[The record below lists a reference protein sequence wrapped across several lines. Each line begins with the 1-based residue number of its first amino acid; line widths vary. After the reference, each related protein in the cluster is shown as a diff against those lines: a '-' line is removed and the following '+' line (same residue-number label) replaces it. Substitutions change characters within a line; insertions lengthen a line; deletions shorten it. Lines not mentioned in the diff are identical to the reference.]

1 MAHPRIKNHAANTIM
16 SISPFFQ
23 ELRSAYQAELDDLN
37 SDSEGHY
44 ILDKRL
50 AEKRKEMDFLLQMMD
65 LNPEMVAVVLHQ
77 AFEFTEPELMDHFI
91 TLDADELLSWDALS
105 EGVRI
110 ASWAQ
115 PMVNQILAEPMGAWF
130 MSVAAA
136 LEYMHSTPMRG
147 SAASHDADAD
157 EDLENVE
164 RGDHSEPDEEREARE
179 REEAGNAWMV
189 EQGFDSKE

>member
-1 MAHPRIKNHAANTIM
+1 M

-50 AEKRKEMDFLLQMMD
+50 AEKRKELDFLLQMMD

-91 TLDADELLSWDALS
+91 TLDADDLLSWDTLS

-115 PMVNQILAEPMGAWF
+115 HIVDQILAEPVGAWF

-136 LEYMHSTPMRG
+136 LEYMHGTPMRRSTG
-147 SAASHDADAD
+147 SADADAD

-164 RGDHSEPDEEREARE
+164 RGDQAESDEERDARE

>member
-1 MAHPRIKNHAANTIM
+1 M

-23 ELRSAYQAELDDLN
+23 ELRTAYQAELDDLN

-50 AEKRKEMDFLLQMMD
+50 AEKRQELSFLLQMMD
-65 LNPEMVAVVLHQ
+65 LSPEMVAVVLHQ
-77 AFEFTEPELMDHFI
+77 AFEFHEPELMDHFI
-91 TLDADELLSWDALS
+91 TLDADDLLSWDTLS

-110 ASWAQ
+110 APWAQ
-115 PMVNQILAEPMGAWF
+115 PIVDQILTEPVGAWF

-136 LEYMHSTPMRG
+136 LEYMHGTPMRR
-147 SAASHDADAD
+147 SAGAADAD

-164 RGDHSEPDEEREARE
+164 RGDQAESDEERDARE

>member
-1 MAHPRIKNHAANTIM
+1 M

-23 ELRSAYQAELDDLN
+23 ELRTAYQAELDDLN

-50 AEKRKEMDFLLQMMD
+50 AEKRQELSFLLQMMD
-65 LNPEMVAVVLHQ
+65 LSPEMVAVVLHQ
-77 AFEFTEPELMDHFI
+77 AFEFHEPELMDHFI
-91 TLDADELLSWDALS
+91 TLDADDLLSWDTLS

-110 ASWAQ
+110 APWAQ
-115 PMVNQILAEPMGAWF
+115 PMVNQILAEPVGAWF
-130 MSVAAA
+130 MTVVAA
-136 LEYMHSTPMRG
+136 LEYMHGTPMRAG
-147 SAASHDADAD
+147 LHGGAQSNDADAD

-164 RGDHSEPDEEREARE
+164 RGDHSEQDEEREARE

>member
-1 MAHPRIKNHAANTIM
+1 M

-37 SDSEGHY
+37 SDSEGQY

-50 AEKRKEMDFLLQMMD
+50 AEKRKELDFLLQMLD

-91 TLDADELLSWDALS
+91 TLDADDLLSWDALS
-105 EGVRI
+105 EDIRI
-110 ASWAQ
+110 APWAQ
-115 PMVNQILAEPMGAWF
+115 TMVDQILAEPVGAWF

-136 LEYMHSTPMRG
+136 LEYMHGTPMRRG
-147 SAASHDADAD
+147 TTAHDADAD
-157 EDLENVE
+157 ENLENVE
-164 RGDHSEPDEEREARE
+164 RGDQPEQDDEREARE
-179 REEAGNAWMV
+179 RDEAANAWMV

>member
-1 MAHPRIKNHAANTIM
+1 M

-50 AEKRKEMDFLLQMMD
+50 AEKRQELAFLLQMMD

-77 AFEFTEPELMDHFI
+77 AFEFHEPELMDHFI
-91 TLDADELLSWDALS
+91 TLDADDLLSWDALS

-110 ASWAQ
+110 APWAQ
-115 PMVNQILAEPMGAWF
+115 PIVDQILVEPVGAWF
-130 MSVAAA
+130 LSVAAA
-136 LEYMHSTPMRG
+136 LEYMHGTPMRG

-164 RGDHSEPDEEREARE
+164 RGDHSEQDEEREARE

-189 EQGFDSKE
+189 EQGFDSKD

>member
-1 MAHPRIKNHAANTIM
+1 M

-23 ELRSAYQAELDDLN
+23 ELRSAYQAELDDLY

-50 AEKRKEMDFLLQMMD
+50 TEKRKELDFLLQMMD
-65 LNPEMVAVVLHQ
+65 LSPEMVAVVLHQ
-77 AFEFTEPELMDHFI
+77 AFEFHEPELMAHFI

-110 ASWAQ
+110 APWAQ
-115 PMVNQILAEPMGAWF
+115 PMAKQILAEPVGAWF

-136 LEYMHSTPMRG
+136 LEYMHGTPMRG
-147 SAASHDADAD
+147 AAKSADADAD

-164 RGDHSEPDEEREARE
+164 RGDHPEQDEEREARE

>member
-1 MAHPRIKNHAANTIM
+1 MR
-16 SISPFFQ
+16 ISPFFQ

-37 SDSEGHY
+37 SDSEGQY

-50 AEKRKEMDFLLQMMD
+50 AEKRQELAFLLQMMD

-77 AFEFTEPELMDHFI
+77 AFEFHEPELMAHFI
-91 TLDADELLSWDALS
+91 TRDADDLLSWETLS
-105 EGVRI
+105 EGLRI
-110 ASWAQ
+110 APWAQ
-115 PMVNQILAEPMGAWF
+115 PIVDDILAEPVGAWF

-136 LEYMHSTPMRG
+136 LEFMHGTPLRA
-147 SAASHDADAD
+147 SAAAGSADAD

-164 RGDHSEPDEEREARE
+164 RGDQHAQDEEREARE

>member
-1 MAHPRIKNHAANTIM
+1 M

-50 AEKRKEMDFLLQMMD
+50 AEKRKELDFLLQMMD
-65 LNPEMVAVVLHQ
+65 LSPEMVAVVLHQ
-77 AFEFTEPELMDHFI
+77 AFEFHEPELMAHFI
-91 TLDADELLSWDALS
+91 TRDADDLLSWDALS

-110 ASWAQ
+110 APWAQ
-115 PMVNQILAEPMGAWF
+115 PMVDKILAEPVGAWF
-130 MSVAAA
+130 LTVAAA
-136 LEYMHSTPMRG
+136 LEYMHGTPMRV
-147 SAASHDADAD
+147 SAQSNDADAD
-157 EDLENVE
+157 EDLQNVE
-164 RGDHSEPDEEREARE
+164 RGDQAEDDEEREARE

>member
-1 MAHPRIKNHAANTIM
+1 M

-37 SDSEGHY
+37 SDSEGQY

-50 AEKRKEMDFLLQMMD
+50 AEKRQELDFLLQMMD

-91 TLDADELLSWDALS
+91 TRDADELLSWDALS
-105 EGVRI
+105 DGMRI
-110 ASWAQ
+110 APWAQ
-115 PMVNQILAEPMGAWF
+115 PIVDKILTEPVGAWF
-130 MSVAAA
+130 LSVAAA
-136 LEYMHSTPMRG
+136 LEYMHGTPMRG
-147 SAASHDADAD
+147 GAQSGQADAD

-164 RGDHSEPDEEREARE
+164 RGDQAEPDEEREARE

>member
-1 MAHPRIKNHAANTIM
+1 M

-50 AEKRKEMDFLLQMMD
+50 SEKRKELDFLLQMLD

-77 AFEFTEPELMDHFI
+77 AFEFTEPELMDHFL
-91 TLDADELLSWDALS
+91 TLDADDLLSWDALS

-110 ASWAQ
+110 HAWAQ
-115 PMVNQILAEPMGAWF
+115 PMVDKILAEPVGAWF
-130 MSVAAA
+130 MSVASA
-136 LEYMHSTPMRG
+136 LEYMHGTPMRG
-147 SAASHDADAD
+147 AAKSSDADAD

-164 RGDHSEPDEEREARE
+164 RGDQPEQDEEREARE

>member
-1 MAHPRIKNHAANTIM
+1 M

-50 AEKRKEMDFLLQMMD
+50 AEKRQELDFLLQMMD

-91 TLDADELLSWDALS
+91 TRDADDLLSWDTLA

-110 ASWAQ
+110 APWAQ
-115 PMVNQILAEPMGAWF
+115 TMVERILAEPVGAWF

-136 LEYMHSTPMRG
+136 LEYMHGTPMRG
-147 SAASHDADAD
+147 SAQSGQADAD

-164 RGDHSEPDEEREARE
+164 RGDQAEPDEEREARE

>member
-1 MAHPRIKNHAANTIM
+1 M

-50 AEKRKEMDFLLQMMD
+50 AEKRQSLDFLLQMMD

-77 AFEFTEPELMDHFI
+77 AFEFTEPELMAHFI
-91 TLDADELLSWDALS
+91 TRDADDLLSWDTLT

-110 ASWAQ
+110 APWAQ
-115 PMVNQILAEPMGAWF
+115 AMVDQILAEPVGAWF

-136 LEYMHSTPMRG
+136 LEYMHGTPMRR
-147 SAASHDADAD
+147 SAQSNDADAD

-164 RGDHSEPDEEREARE
+164 RGDQAEPDEEREARE

>member
-1 MAHPRIKNHAANTIM
+1 M

-50 AEKRKEMDFLLQMMD
+50 AEKRQSLDFLLQMMD

-91 TLDADELLSWDALS
+91 ALDADDLLSWDALS

-110 ASWAQ
+110 APWAQ
-115 PMVNQILAEPMGAWF
+115 PMVNQILAEPVGAWF
-130 MSVAAA
+130 MTVAAA
-136 LEYMHSTPMRG
+136 LEYMHGTPIRSG
-147 SAASHDADAD
+147 AQSNDADAD
-157 EDLENVE
+157 EELQNVE
-164 RGDHSEPDEEREARE
+164 RGDHSEQDEEREARE

>member
-1 MAHPRIKNHAANTIM
+1 M

-50 AEKRKEMDFLLQMMD
+50 AEKRQSLDFLLQMMD

-77 AFEFTEPELMDHFI
+77 AFEFTEPELMAHFI
-91 TLDADELLSWDALS
+91 TRDADDLLSWDALS

-110 ASWAQ
+110 APWAQ
-115 PMVNQILAEPMGAWF
+115 PMVDKILAEPVGAWF
-130 MSVAAA
+130 MTVAAA
-136 LEYMHSTPMRG
+136 LEYMHGTPMRR
-147 SAASHDADAD
+147 SAQSNDADAD

-164 RGDHSEPDEEREARE
+164 RGDQAEADEEREARE

>member
-1 MAHPRIKNHAANTIM
+1 M

-50 AEKRKEMDFLLQMMD
+50 AEKRQSLDFLLQMMD

-77 AFEFTEPELMDHFI
+77 AFEFTEPELMAHFI
-91 TLDADELLSWDALS
+91 TRDADDLLSWDTLT

-110 ASWAQ
+110 APWAQ
-115 PMVNQILAEPMGAWF
+115 PMVNQILAEPVGAWF
-130 MSVAAA
+130 MTVAAA
-136 LEYMHSTPMRG
+136 LEYMHGTPMRA
-147 SAASHDADAD
+147 SAQSNDADAD

-164 RGDHSEPDEEREARE
+164 RGDQAEHDEEREARE

>member
-1 MAHPRIKNHAANTIM
+1 M

-50 AEKRKEMDFLLQMMD
+50 TEKRQELGFLLQMMD

-77 AFEFTEPELMDHFI
+77 AFEFHEPELMAHFI
-91 TLDADELLSWDALS
+91 TRDADDLLSWDALS

-110 ASWAQ
+110 APWAQ
-115 PMVNQILAEPMGAWF
+115 PMVEQILAKPVGAWF
-130 MSVAAA
+130 MTVAAA
-136 LEYMHSTPMRG
+136 LEYMHGTPMRG
-147 SAASHDADAD
+147 GAQSNAADAD
-157 EDLENVE
+157 EDLQNVE
-164 RGDHSEPDEEREARE
+164 RGDQAGQDDDNEEREARE